1 MSQESTFA
9 ASSAF
14 AWRTTCTSRK
24 TVRSYLPHRVHRWKV
39 LLGPRDQN
47 MIQRIAFALLLA
59 AAFALPGF
67 AAEAPSAAAYG
78 VRTENAW
85 IPMKDGVRL
94 SATLYMPDRAKPG
107 EKFPAILEYQ
117 PYRKDDAMAARDYGI
132 YTYFARRG
140 YVCARVDIRGFGTSE
155 GSPTDREYSEQERA
169 DGLQVISWLARQ
181 AWSNGNVGM
190 MGISWSGFNSLQMAM
205 LHPPEL
211 KAILAV
217 DATAE
222 LFHDDIHY
230 IDGMVHIDEFEL
242 NMDMA
247 PGMTGAPDYTLDEK
261 VLGPR
266 FEAAPWSLL
275 YLEHQLDGPFWRSPV
290 RPLSEITIPSFLI
303 GGLQDGYRDSIPAM
317 LEQTKAPIN
326 AIVGPWNH
334 SFPHDADFGPRIEW
348 RDEAVRWWDYWLKGR
363 DTGVSQDPKLVIY
376 MQHWHPPDPTLQAV
390 PGEWRREESWPPRDL
405 TPTKLFLHPNHAL
418 ANAVAAKD
426 VHQLKYIPSIGV
438 EAGFWWGDL
447 LVDPRPV
454 DAFSLVYD
462 SAPLQDELAILGRPH
477 ALLWASA
484 TAPLADWFAR
494 LSDVAPD
501 GTVTQITGA
510 GLNGAQRESMS
521 QPRDLEP
528 GRVYPLDIEMHLTSW
543 VFPKGH
549 RIRVAISNALWPMV
563 LPTPYPMTTSL
574 ELGGSDGSRLVLP
587 VVPLHGAAPPAF
599 QPPQL
604 SEERTD
610 IHTAGELLPGEWTTT
625 RDEINHKT
633 TIHWHGKSETN
644 YPWGKETDYESLT
657 YEADDMHPEIS
668 AVQGDAK
675 SVFELKDRVLTW
687 QGHLSVTTDQK
698 NFYYKYTRELSKDG
712 EMIKTKTWQETIPR
726 DHQ

>member
-1 MSQESTFA
+1 M
-9 ASSAF
+9 
-14 AWRTTCTSRK
+14 
-24 TVRSYLPHRVHRWKV
+24 
-39 LLGPRDQN
+39 LLVVA
-47 MIQRIAFALLLA
+47 MAV
-59 AAFALPGF
+59 PGLGV
-67 AAEAPSAAAYG
+67 EAPSAPAYG
-78 VRTENAW
+78 IRMEQAW
-85 IPMKDGVRL
+85 IPMQDGIRL
-94 SATLYMPDRAKPG
+94 SATLYMPDGAKPT

-117 PYRKDDAMAARDYGI
+117 PYRKDDAMAERDYGI

-155 GSPTDREYSEQERA
+155 GIPTDREYSTQEQA
-169 DGLQVISWLARQ
+169 DGLQIISWLARQ
-181 AWSNGNVGM
+181 PWSNGNVGM
-190 MGISWSGFNSLQMAM
+190 MGISWSGFNTLQMAM
-205 LHPPEL
+205 LHAPEL

-261 VLGPR
+261 VLEPR

-275 YLEHQLDGPFWRSPV
+275 YLKHQHDGPFWRSPV
-290 RPLSEITIPSFLI
+290 RPLTEITTPSFLI

-317 LEQTKAPIN
+317 LEQTKAPIK

-334 SFPHDADFGPRIEW
+334 SFPDDADFGPRVEW
-348 RDEAVRWWDYWLKGR
+348 RDQAVRWWDYWLKGR
-363 DTGVSQDPKLVIY
+363 DTGVLQDPRLVIY
-376 MQHWHPPDPTLQAV
+376 MQHWHPPDPNLETV
-390 PGEWRREESWPPRDL
+390 PGEWRREEGWPPRDRA
-405 TPTKLFLHPNHAL
+405 PTTLFLQPNHTL
-418 ANAVAAKD
+418 AEVVAAND

-438 EAGFWWGDL
+438 ESGFWWGEL

-462 SAPLQDELAILGRPH
+462 SAPLQDEVAILGRPH
-477 ALLWASA
+477 AFLRASA
-484 TAPLADWFAR
+484 TAPLVDWFAR

-501 GTVTQITGA
+501 GAVTQITGA

-521 QPRDLEP
+521 EPRDLEP
-528 GRVYPLDIEMHLTSW
+528 RKVYPLDIKMHLTSW

-574 ELGGSDGSRLVLP
+574 ELGGHSGSRLVLP
-587 VVPLHGAAPPAF
+587 VVPVHGAVPPVF
-599 QPPQL
+599 QPPQP
-604 SEERTD
+604 SEQRSD
-610 IHTAGELLPGEWTTT
+610 IHSTGELFPGEWTTT
-625 RDEINHKT
+625 RDEVNRKT
-633 TIHWHGKSETN
+633 TVDWHGKTETT
-644 YPWGKETDYESLT
+644 YPWGKETDYESLV
-657 YEADDMHPEIS
+657 YDADDAHPEIS
-668 AVQGDAK
+668 AVQGEAK
-675 SVFELKDRVLTW
+675 SVFELKGRVLTW

-698 NFYYKYTRELSKDG
+698 NFYYKYTRELLKDG
-712 EMIKTKTWQETIPR
+712 QMLKQKNWQETIPR